1 MVLEPS
7 ESARNKFQR
16 LDEELLYFAMPGP
29 LATLF
34 RTHQEYCGSHE
45 AAGDLGIV
53 VDGDAYAELAMNLAQ
68 FLILI
73 WKEPYSRWIINF
85 ESAEYAA
92 WNTLTTIRPR
102 AAYLPALDSLLQ
114 HPVFVGPRKYPRS
127 ILEKEHKAASLE
139 YLKVWTFT
147 SNMFYRV
154 DGRLNLFP

>member
-1 MVLEPS
+1 MHISAFKNWVHTRLQRYPTPFRTLFYAALTVVEHHDDLPTISKILIEMVLEPS

-34 RTHQEYCGSHE
+34 ETHQEYCGSHE

-92 WNTLTTIRPR
+92 
-102 AAYLPALDSLLQ
+102 
-114 HPVFVGPRKYPRS
+114 
-127 ILEKEHKAASLE
+127 
-139 YLKVWTFT
+139 
-147 SNMFYRV
+147 
-154 DGRLNLFP
+154 